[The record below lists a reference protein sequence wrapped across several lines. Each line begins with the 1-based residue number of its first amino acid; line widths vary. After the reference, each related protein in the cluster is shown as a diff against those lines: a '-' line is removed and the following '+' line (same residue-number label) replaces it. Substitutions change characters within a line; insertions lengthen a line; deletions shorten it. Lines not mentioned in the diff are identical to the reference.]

1 MDIKWVLHQWFTSFL
16 ITNLQVV
23 LYTSWLETSAT
34 RATQS
39 ESAIENKTTSNQELA
54 GELQKLILENL
65 KIGKHTHLFKTRF
78 WVLILHIWN

>member
-54 GELQKLILENL
+54 
-65 KIGKHTHLFKTRF
+65 
-78 WVLILHIWN
+78 

>member
-39 ESAIENKTTSNQELA
+39 ESDIENKTTSNQELA
-54 GELQKLILENL
+54 
-65 KIGKHTHLFKTRF
+65 
-78 WVLILHIWN
+78 